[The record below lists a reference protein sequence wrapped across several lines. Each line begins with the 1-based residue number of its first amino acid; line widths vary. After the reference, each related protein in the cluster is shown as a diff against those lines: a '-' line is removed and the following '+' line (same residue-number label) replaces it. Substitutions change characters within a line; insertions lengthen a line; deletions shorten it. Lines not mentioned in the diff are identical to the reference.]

1 MITYR
6 FPREVNIYGFLWLE
20 YLELVQQFSHK
31 SIHLQWNVNY
41 VIDERLNYEFYNGM
55 FRSKT
60 VLEMKIWI
68 YWSESNSRIYFIYL
82 YLNKHW

>member
-6 FPREVNIYGFLWLE
+6 FPREVNISSFLWLE
-20 YLELVQQFSHK
+20 YLELAQQFSHK
-31 SIHLQWNVNY
+31 NIHLQWNLNY
-41 VIDERLNYEFYNGM
+41 VIDERFNYEFYNGM

-68 YWSESNSRIYFIYL
+68 HWSESNSRIYFIYL